1 MAATANK
8 ISHGVDKVSLVLYSG
23 AMSDDAFDLY
33 TAELTALINL
43 DRYPLTDLDCE
54 AGQAMVA
61 GLRGQ
66 LAKDGTCRL
75 PCFLR
80 AAAVTALA
88 AEALAPLA
96 IRGPTEA
103 SPYYAK
109 RDEKHGDDLP
119 DDHPRRRCAT
129 RVLSQVAYDQIREDA
144 GIRRV
149 YEWDALLPFFAAVLG
164 VEQLYRFADPYQ
176 ALNISIMDEGGRQQ
190 WHFDSSDFVVSLLL
204 QSPERGGVYE
214 YVPMLRSDD
223 DENYDAVQRVLDGDR
238 SLVRTLDLEAGM
250 LVIFQGLYSLHRV
263 TPVEGARRR
272 LQTILSFDTRPGR
285 VGSERTNDML
295 YGPRTATA

>member
-1 MAATANK
+1 M
-8 ISHGVDKVSLVLYSG
+8 LYTRG
-23 AMSDDAFDLY
+23 MSTDAFDLS
-33 TAELTALINL
+33 TSEPTDLVDL
-43 DRYPLTDLDCE
+43 DRYPLTDLDGE

-61 GLRGQ
+61 RLRGQ

-80 AAAVTALA
+80 PAAVTALA
-88 AEALAPLA
+88 AEAEALAPLA
-96 IRGPTEA
+96 FRGPTEA

-109 RDEKHGDDLP
+109 RDEKLGDDLP
-119 DDHPRRRCAT
+119 DDHPRRRRAT
-129 RVLSQVAYDQIREDA
+129 RVLSQVAYDLIPEDA

-149 YEWDALLPFFAAVLG
+149 YEWDSLLPFFAAVLG

-176 ALNISIMDEGGRQQ
+176 ALNISIMDQGARQQ

-214 YVPMLRSDD
+214 YVPKLRSDD
-223 DENYDAVQRVLDGDR
+223 DENYGAVQRVLDGDR
-238 SLVRTLDLEAGM
+238 NLVRTLDLEPGM

-285 VGSERTNDML
+285 VGAERSNVML
-295 YGPRTATA
+295 YGPRAATA

>member
-1 MAATANK
+1 MHADALDLSTAK
-8 ISHGVDKVSLVLYSG
+8 PTDLVD
-23 AMSDDAFDLY
+23 
-33 TAELTALINL
+33 AE
-43 DRYPLTDLDCE
+43 RYPVADLDGA

-61 GLRGQ
+61 RLRGQ
-66 LAKDGTCRL
+66 LARDGACRL
-75 PCFLR
+75 PGFLR
-80 AAAVTALA
+80 PAAVTALA
-88 AEALAPLA
+88 AEAEALAPLA
-96 IRGPTEA
+96 YRGPTEA

-109 RDEKHGDDLP
+109 RDDRLGDDLP
-119 DDHPRRRCAT
+119 ADHPRRRRAT
-129 RVLSQVAYDQIREDA
+129 RVLSQVAYDLIPGDA

-149 YEWDALLPFFAAVLG
+149 YEWAALLPFFAAVLG
-164 VEQLYRFADPYQ
+164 VERLYRFADPYQ

-223 DENYDAVQRVLDGDR
+223 DENYDAVRRILDGERDR
-238 SLVRTLDLEAGM
+238 VKTLDLEPGM

-272 LQTILSFDTRPGR
+272 LQTILSFDTRSSAR
-285 VGSERTNDML
+285 VGSERSNAML
-295 YGPRTATA
+295 YGPRTATV

>member
-1 MAATANK
+1 MRTDALDLSTAK
-8 ISHGVDKVSLVLYSG
+8 PTDLVD
-23 AMSDDAFDLY
+23 A
-33 TAELTALINL
+33 
-43 DRYPLTDLDCE
+43 DRYPVADLDGE

-61 GLRGQ
+61 ELRGQ
-66 LAKDGTCRL
+66 LAKDGACRL
-75 PCFLR
+75 PGFLR
-80 AAAVTALA
+80 PAAVTALA
-88 AEALAPLA
+88 AEAEALAPLA
-96 IRGPTEA
+96 YRGPTEA

-109 RDEKHGDDLP
+109 RDDRLGDDLP
-119 DDHPRRRCAT
+119 ADHPRRRRAT
-129 RVLSQVAYDQIREDA
+129 RVLSQVAYDLIPGDA

-164 VEQLYRFADPYQ
+164 VERLYRFADPYQ
-176 ALNISIMDEGGRQQ
+176 ALNISIMEEGGRQQ

-223 DENYDAVQRVLDGDR
+223 DENYDAVRRILDGERDR
-238 SLVRTLDLEAGM
+238 VRTLDLEPGM

-272 LQTILSFDTRPGR
+272 LQTILSFDTRTGQ
-285 VGSERTNDML
+285 VGSERSNAML

>member
-1 MAATANK
+1 MHADALDLSTAK
-8 ISHGVDKVSLVLYSG
+8 PTDLVDAG
-23 AMSDDAFDLY
+23 
-33 TAELTALINL
+33 
-43 DRYPLTDLDCE
+43 RYPVADLDGA

-61 GLRGQ
+61 RLRGQ
-66 LAKDGTCRL
+66 LARDGACRL
-75 PCFLR
+75 PGFLR
-80 AAAVTALA
+80 PAAVTALA
-88 AEALAPLA
+88 AEAEALAPLA
-96 IRGPTEA
+96 YRGPTEA

-109 RDEKHGDDLP
+109 RDDRLGDDLP
-119 DDHPRRRCAT
+119 ADHPRRRRAT
-129 RVLSQVAYDQIREDA
+129 RVLSQVAYDLIPGDA

-149 YEWDALLPFFAAVLG
+149 YEWAALLPFFAAVLG
-164 VEQLYRFADPYQ
+164 VERLYRFADPYQ

-223 DENYDAVQRVLDGDR
+223 DENYDAVRRILDGERDR
-238 SLVRTLDLEAGM
+238 VKTLDLEPGM

-272 LQTILSFDTRPGR
+272 LQTILSFDTRSSAR
-285 VGSERTNDML
+285 VGSERSNAML
-295 YGPRTATA
+295 YGPRTATV